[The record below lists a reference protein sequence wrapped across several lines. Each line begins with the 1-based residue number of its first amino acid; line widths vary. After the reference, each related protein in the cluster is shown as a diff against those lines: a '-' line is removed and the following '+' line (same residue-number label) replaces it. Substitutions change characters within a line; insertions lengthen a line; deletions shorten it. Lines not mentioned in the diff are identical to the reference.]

1 MKLVSKDACCVISFP
16 AIDPVAVTL
25 GPLKVHWY
33 GIAYVVG
40 IILACH
46 WAHALIRRFEFNIT
60 PKLFDDL
67 LPHAVVGI
75 VIGGRLGHTMLYDPG
90 YYLNH
95 PLEILQVW
103 QGGMSFHGGLLGVV
117 VMAIAYAKRHHLDF
131 YSLGDLM
138 ALISP
143 IGLFFGRLA
152 NFINAE
158 LCGVETKMP
167 WGVIFPK
174 QIVAQHPTQ
183 IYEALLEGLV
193 LFFTLNFIYKT
204 VPVVRKCKGLT
215 GCLFLSLYALF
226 RLSVEAFKIQEV
238 IVQLGTYNLGVGVIL
253 CTLMLLLSIILMMVR
268 LRVFKTTS
276 EKTVLSQ

>member
-1 MKLVSKDACCVISFP
+1 MISFP
-16 AIDPVAVTL
+16 AIDPVAIAI

-40 IILACH
+40 ILLACH
-46 WAHALIRRFEFNIT
+46 WAHGLIKRFSFSIT
-60 PKLFDDL
+60 HKQFDDL
-67 LPHAVVGI
+67 LPYVVVGI
-75 VIGGRLGHTMLYDPG
+75 VIGGRLGHTMFYDPI
-90 YYLNH
+90 YYLSH

-117 VMAIAYAKRHHLDF
+117 AMTIIYTKRHKLDF
-131 YSLGDLM
+131 YHLGDLM

-158 LCGVETKMP
+158 LYGVETTLP

-174 QIVAQHPTQ
+174 QLIARHPTQ

-193 LFFTLNFIYKT
+193 LFFVLNFAYKYS
-204 VPVVRKCKGLT
+204 PKLRAHKGLT
-215 GCLFLSLYALF
+215 GYLFLSLYALF
-226 RLSVEAFKIQEV
+226 RLSVEPFKVQEV
-238 IVQLGTYNLGVGVIL
+238 VVQLGTHKLGVGVLL
-253 CTLMLLLSIILMMVR
+253 CTLMLLLSILLIMLR
-268 LRVFKTTS
+268 LRVYRTIS
-276 EKTVLSQ
+276 EPTAPSP

>member
-1 MKLVSKDACCVISFP
+1 MISFP
-16 AIDPVAVTL
+16 AIDPVAITL

-33 GIAYVVG
+33 GISYVVG

-46 WAHALIRRFEFNIT
+46 WAHGLLRRFQFNIT

-67 LPHAVVGI
+67 LPHVVIGI
-75 VIGGRLGHTMLYDPG
+75 VVGGRLGHTMLYDPA
-90 YYLNH
+90 YYLSH

-117 VMAIAYAKRHHLDF
+117 LMTALYTKRHKIDF

-158 LCGVETKMP
+158 LFGIETSLP
-167 WGVIFPK
+167 WGVMFPK
-174 QIVAQHPTQ
+174 QTMARHPTQ
-183 IYEALLEGLV
+183 IYEAVLEGLV
-193 LFFTLNFIYKT
+193 LFFVLNFAYKYSAKL
-204 VPVVRKCKGLT
+204 RACKGMT

-226 RLSVEAFKIQEV
+226 RLIVEPFKVQEMV
-238 IVQLGTYNLGVGVIL
+238 VQLGTHGLGVGVIL
-253 CTLMLLLSIILMMVR
+253 CMLMLLLSILLIVVR
-268 LRVFKTTS
+268 RRVFKITS
-276 EKTVLSQ
+276 DKTVL

>member
-1 MKLVSKDACCVISFP
+1 MISFP
-16 AIDPVAVTL
+16 AIDPVAITL

-33 GIAYVVG
+33 GISYVIG

-46 WAHALIRRFEFNIT
+46 WAHGLLKRFQFNIT

-67 LPHAVVGI
+67 LPYVVIGI
-75 VIGGRLGHTMLYDPG
+75 VIGGRLGHTMLYDPI
-90 YYLNH
+90 YYLSH

-117 VMAIAYAKRHHLDF
+117 LMTAIYTKRHKLDF
-131 YSLGDLM
+131 YCLGDLM

-158 LCGVETKMP
+158 LYGVETSLS
-167 WGVIFPK
+167 WGVVFPR
-174 QIVAQHPTQ
+174 QSLARHPTQ
-183 IYEALLEGLV
+183 IYEAALEGLV
-193 LFFTLNFIYKT
+193 IFLVLNFAYKHSSKLR
-204 VPVVRKCKGLT
+204 VCKGLT

-226 RLSVEAFKIQEV
+226 RLIVEPFKVQEV
-238 IVQLGTYNLGVGVIL
+238 VVQLGTHAIGVGVIL
-253 CTLMLLLSIILMMVR
+253 CTLMLLLSILLTVVR
-268 LRVFKTTS
+268 LRAFKTIFERTAQ
-276 EKTVLSQ
+276 LP